1 MTCERCRGFM
11 IVDAYNDRYETGRCA
26 FLVWRCLNCGD
37 LIDSHILAHRML
49 RKRKAAKAPSVAPA
63 WDRVLSHTPAA
74 QETKSASG
82 VHAIAGTPDIV
93 PRINSL

>member
-37 LIDSHILAHRML
+37 LIDSHILAHRLL
-49 RKRKAAKAPSVAPA
+49 RKQKAATVSLVPTA
-63 WDRVLSHTPAA
+63 WDRVLRHMPVA
-74 QETKSASG
+74 QETESA
-82 VHAIAGTPDIV
+82 
-93 PRINSL
+93 